1 MFYVSHPKQN
11 KLEVKRTK
19 KKFIIN
25 KRNPRKDTID
35 EQKNRNQ
42 YVSSSI
48 WTDEYTE
55 IFNNATL
62 FSIIEDLN
70 LKNFEKNEI
79 RRKIQEKYADISIE
93 DIIRI
98 LNEGKGQ
105 GKGNHKY
112 RPIIPNQNG
121 RMRPN
126 TETYHEIF

>member
-1 MFYVSHPKQN
+1 MRGISFKQSGN
-11 KLEVKRTK
+11 SNYELKY
-19 KKFIIN
+19 I
-25 KRNPRKDTID
+25 PCA
-35 EQKNRNQ
+35 Q
-42 YVSSSI
+42 YR
-48 WTDEYTE
+48 
-55 IFNNATL
+55 
-62 FSIIEDLN
+62 
-70 LKNFEKNEI
+70 LKPGDGDNDSGMA
-79 RRKIQEKYADISIE
+79 KYADISIE